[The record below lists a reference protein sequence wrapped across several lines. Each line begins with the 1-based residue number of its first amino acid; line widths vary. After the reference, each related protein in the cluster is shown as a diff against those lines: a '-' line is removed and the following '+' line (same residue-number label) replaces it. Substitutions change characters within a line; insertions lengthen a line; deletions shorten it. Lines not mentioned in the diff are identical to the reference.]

1 MTFRV
6 FRSTIILENYTE
18 EVVGF
23 DYARLADE
31 EEVREDLVQTKGY
44 FIY

>member
-1 MTFRV
+1 MTFWV

-31 EEVREDLVQTKGY
+31 EEAREDWCRQRDILSY
-44 FIY
+44 